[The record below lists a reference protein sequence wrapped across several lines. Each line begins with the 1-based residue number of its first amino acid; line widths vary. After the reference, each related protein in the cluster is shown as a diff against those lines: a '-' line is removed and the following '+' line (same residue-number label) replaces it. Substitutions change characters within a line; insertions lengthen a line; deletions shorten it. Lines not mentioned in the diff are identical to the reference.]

1 MSDPRNPA
9 APTEISDTPAH
20 WEQVYRTRQSTDVS
34 WYRPHLERSLAFIET
49 AAPDRDARVLDVGG
63 GASTLVDDL
72 LARGYRHL
80 SVMDLSEAALR
91 TAADRLGAS
100 SDGVVW
106 LHGDVRSVALDP
118 QSVDVWHDRAVFH
131 FLTDAADRTAYVK
144 QLQRALKPQGHLII
158 ATFALDGP
166 QRCSGLPVVRYDAAG
181 LQQVVGDAFE
191 LVKTTA
197 DAHVTPGGNV
207 QSFVYCHFVRVD

>member
-9 APTEISDTPAH
+9 APTEASDTPAH

-34 WYRPHLERSLAFIET
+34 WYRPHLERSLAFIDA

-100 SDGVVW
+100 TDGVAW

-118 QSVDVWHDRAVFH
+118 QSIDVWHDRAVFH
-131 FLTDAADRTAYVK
+131 FLTDAADRTAYVN
-144 QLQRALKPQGHLII
+144 QLRRALKPQGHLII

-181 LQQVVGDAFE
+181 LQQVFGDAFG
-191 LVKTTA
+191 LVTTTA

-207 QSFVYCHFVRVD
+207 QSFVYCHFTRVV